1 MILDIDIK
9 YAGVLPNK
17 KIYQKPKQI
26 FKKNVFFFF
35 YMYIPV
41 NITEVPYLAHVV
53 KTQVIF
59 METFLSFRTHLLLCF
74 SFWRWLIERFGVPK
88 QVPSWVALFFPS
100 KGTPSTINTVCS
112 QGRSSKYDLSLSQ
125 NHDSS
130 EYTICWYS

>member
-26 FKKNVFFFF
+26 FKKKIVFF

-74 SFWRWLIERFGVPK
+74 SFWRWLIEMMK
-88 QVPSWVALFFPS
+88 IW
-100 KGTPSTINTVCS
+100 CS
-112 QGRSSKYDLSLSQ
+112 QASSQLGRPVLSKQGNTIYHQHSLQSGA
-125 NHDSS
+125 
-130 EYTICWYS
+130 